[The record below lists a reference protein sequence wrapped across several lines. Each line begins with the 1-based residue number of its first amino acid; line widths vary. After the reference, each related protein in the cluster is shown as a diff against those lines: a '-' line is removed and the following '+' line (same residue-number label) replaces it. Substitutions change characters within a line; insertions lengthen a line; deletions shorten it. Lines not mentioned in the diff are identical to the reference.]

1 MTFLIESEPA
11 YSSASAKS
19 GRSANKA
26 VTSNSGEAFTRTL
39 KQESSATSSEETTGT
54 PARKSNGSEA
64 YSSIVPAEGADTA
77 ATAGMPPFPDDETL
91 EPAAGLSPEEGD
103 TDVATGTTGP
113 HTGHDVTPEELAQA
127 DTETDTEQE
136 DPSDP
141 LLVAASV
148 QKPDDVV
155 PSEADPAV
163 DRPPA
168 DPAATLR
175 TDTHEGAAQHVTE
188 ATSAATSSEVQAEM
202 VPASGM
208 TVTGQMS
215 SKESTAGSP
224 LPRGA
229 GTKVSASAAAGS
241 TSTTSTA
248 SAPHPNDLAEV
259 SADSPDAAKDDRLSV
274 ASLMAESD
282 EGEAAASISGKSA
295 HTAHGAETSQQS
307 PMTVFGAVPNS
318 PVQAQSNPSQIQ
330 MTPTQAIVTASP
342 AETVKII
349 TDAVSSPDDTP
360 DRITVQLDPP
370 ELGRVS
376 IDFKFDANGLQHITV
391 TGDSPEAL
399 KQLRLMHFEL
409 TQALERNGLS
419 SQNMTFQ
426 QQQHSGQQQAH
437 TPMPGRVFGDRAIG
451 AESPPLTTANL
462 SADALRPA
470 RTASGGLDIRL

>member
-39 KQESSATSSEETTGT
+39 KQESSSASSEETTGT
-54 PARKSNGSEA
+54 PAGKSNGSEA
-64 YSSIVPAEGADTA
+64 YSRIMSAEGADTA
-77 ATAGMPPFPDDETL
+77 ATAGLPRFPDDETL

-103 TDVATGTTGP
+103 IDVATGTTGP
-113 HTGHDVTPEELAQA
+113 HTGHDVTPEEIAQA
-127 DTETDTEQE
+127 DTETDTGQE

-148 QKPDDVV
+148 QKPDDGV
-155 PSEADPAV
+155 PSEADSAA
-163 DRPPA
+163 DQPPG
-168 DPAATLR
+168 DTAATLQS
-175 TDTHEGAAQHVTE
+175 DANGDAAQPVIQ
-188 ATSAATSSEVQAEM
+188 ATSSERQAEM

-208 TVTGQMS
+208 NVTGQMS
-215 SKESTAGSP
+215 SKESTAGSQ
-224 LPRGA
+224 LQRVA
-229 GTKVSASAAAGS
+229 GTKASASAAAGS
-241 TSTTSTA
+241 TGTTATS
-248 SAPHPNDLAEV
+248 SAPDPNDLAEV
-259 SADSPDAAKDDRLSV
+259 SADPPDAVKEDGPSV
-274 ASLMAESD
+274 ASLLAESD
-282 EGEAAASISGKSA
+282 EGETTASISGKSA

-307 PMTVFGAVPNS
+307 PMTVLGAVPNS
-318 PVQAQSNPSQIQ
+318 PVQAQSNQSQIQ

-426 QQQHSGQQQAH
+426 QQQHSGQQHAH
-437 TPMPGRVFGDRAIG
+437 TPVPGRAFGDRAIG

-462 SADALRPA
+462 SADTLRPA
-470 RTASGGLDIRL
+470 RTASGSLDIRL

>member
-39 KQESSATSSEETTGT
+39 KQESSAASSEETTGR
-54 PARKSNGSEA
+54 PAGKSNGSEA
-64 YSSIVPAEGADTA
+64 YSRIVTAEAPDTA
-77 ATAGMPPFPDDETL
+77 ATAGLPRFPDDETL
-91 EPAAGLSPEEGD
+91 EPAAGLLPEEGD

-113 HTGHDVTPEELAQA
+113 HTGHDVISEEIAQA
-127 DTETDTEQE
+127 DTEQE

-148 QKPDDVV
+148 QEPDDGV
-155 PSEADPAV
+155 PSESDSAAEQ
-163 DRPPA
+163 PPA

-175 TDTHEGAAQHVTE
+175 TDANGDAAQPVIQ
-188 ATSAATSSEVQAEM
+188 ATSSERQAEM

-208 TVTGQMS
+208 NVTGQMS
-215 SKESTAGSP
+215 SKENTAGSP
-224 LPRGA
+224 LQRGA

-241 TSTTSTA
+241 TGTTATA
-248 SAPHPNDLAEV
+248 SAPHPDDLAEV
-259 SADSPDAAKDDRLSV
+259 SADSPDAAKEDGPSV
-274 ASLMAESD
+274 ASLLAESD
-282 EGEAAASISGKSA
+282 EGEATASISGKSA
-295 HTAHGAETSQQS
+295 HTAHGAETGQQS

-426 QQQHSGQQQAH
+426 QQQHSGQQHAH
-437 TPMPGRVFGDRAIG
+437 TPMPGREFGDRAIG

>member
-39 KQESSATSSEETTGT
+39 KQESSAASSEETTGR
-54 PARKSNGSEA
+54 PAEKSNGSEA
-64 YSSIVPAEGADTA
+64 YSRIVTAEASDTA
-77 ATAGMPPFPDDETL
+77 ATAGLPRFPDDETL

-113 HTGHDVTPEELAQA
+113 HTGHDVISEEIVQA

-148 QKPDDVV
+148 QEPDDGV
-155 PSEADPAV
+155 PSEADSAAEK
-163 DRPPA
+163 PPA

-175 TDTHEGAAQHVTE
+175 TDANGDAAQPVIQ
-188 ATSAATSSEVQAEM
+188 ATSSERQAEM

-208 TVTGQMS
+208 NVTGQMS
-215 SKESTAGSP
+215 SKENTAGSP
-224 LPRGA
+224 LQRGA
-229 GTKVSASAAAGS
+229 G
-241 TSTTSTA
+241 TTSTA

-259 SADSPDAAKDDRLSV
+259 SADSPDAAKEDGPSV
-274 ASLMAESD
+274 ASLLAESD
-282 EGEAAASISGKSA
+282 EGEATASISGKSA
-295 HTAHGAETSQQS
+295 HTAHGAETGQQS

-426 QQQHSGQQQAH
+426 QQQNSGQQHAH
-437 TPMPGRVFGDRAIG
+437 TPMPGREFGDRAIG

>member
-1 MTFLIESEPA
+1 
-11 YSSASAKS
+11 
-19 GRSANKA
+19 
-26 VTSNSGEAFTRTL
+26 
-39 KQESSATSSEETTGT
+39 
-54 PARKSNGSEA
+54 
-64 YSSIVPAEGADTA
+64 
-77 ATAGMPPFPDDETL
+77 MPRFPDDETL
-91 EPAAGLSPEEGD
+91 EPAADLSPEEGD
-103 TDVATGTTGP
+103 IDLAAGTTGP
-113 HTGHDVTPEELAQA
+113 HTGGDVTPEEIAQA

-155 PSEADPAV
+155 PSETDSAV

-175 TDTHEGAAQHVTE
+175 TDTNEGAAQQVTE
-188 ATSAATSSEVQAEM
+188 ATSAATSSEARAEM
-202 VPASGM
+202 APASGM
-208 TVTGQMS
+208 NVTGQMS

-224 LPRGA
+224 LQRGA
-229 GTKVSASAAAGS
+229 DTKVSASAVAGS
-241 TSTTSTA
+241 AGTPATA

-259 SADSPDAAKDDRLSV
+259 STDSPDAAKEDGPSV
-274 ASLMAESD
+274 ASLLAESD
-282 EGEAAASISGKSA
+282 EGEATASISGKSA

-307 PMTVFGAVPNS
+307 PMTAFGAVPNS
-318 PVQAQSNPSQIQ
+318 PVQAQSNQSQIQ
-330 MTPTQAIVTASP
+330 MTPTQAVVTASP

-426 QQQHSGQQQAH
+426 QQQHSGQQHAH
-437 TPMPGRVFGDRAIG
+437 TPMPGRVIGDRAIG

-462 SADALRPA
+462 SADTLRPA

>member
-39 KQESSATSSEETTGT
+39 KQESSSASFEETTGT
-54 PARKSNGSEA
+54 PAGKSNGSEV
-64 YSSIVPAEGADTA
+64 YSRILPAEGADTP
-77 ATAGMPPFPDDETL
+77 ATAGLPRFPDDETL

-103 TDVATGTTGP
+103 IDVATGTTGP
-113 HTGHDVTPEELAQA
+113 HTGHDVTPEEIAQA

-141 LLVAASV
+141 LLLAASV
-148 QKPDDVV
+148 QKPDDGV
-155 PSEADPAV
+155 PSETGSAADQ
-163 DRPPA
+163 PPA
-168 DPAATLR
+168 DTAATLR
-175 TDTHEGAAQHVTE
+175 TDANGDAAQPVIQ
-188 ATSAATSSEVQAEM
+188 ATSSERQAEM

-208 TVTGQMS
+208 NVTGQMS
-215 SKESTAGSP
+215 SKESTAGSQ
-224 LPRGA
+224 LQRVA
-229 GTKVSASAAAGS
+229 GTKASVSAAAGS
-241 TSTTSTA
+241 TGTTSTA
-248 SAPHPNDLAEV
+248 AAPHPNNLAEV
-259 SADSPDAAKDDRLSV
+259 SADSPDAVKEDGPSV
-274 ASLMAESD
+274 ASLLAESD
-282 EGEAAASISGKSA
+282 EGEATASISGKSA
-295 HTAHGAETSQQS
+295 HAAHGAETSQQS

-318 PVQAQSNPSQIQ
+318 PAQAQSNPSQIQ
-330 MTPTQAIVTASP
+330 MTPTQAVVTASP
-342 AETVKII
+342 AETVRII

-426 QQQHSGQQQAH
+426 QQQHSGQQHAH
-437 TPMPGRVFGDRAIG
+437 TPVPGRAFGDRAIG
-451 AESPPLTTANL
+451 ADSPPLTTANL
-462 SADALRPA
+462 SADTLRPA